1 MRAFLTLAFAVAF
14 VAVVATAGGA
24 DAWLTVK
31 TSCGVLLGCVLVL
44 IGFGEV

>member
-1 MRAFLTLAFAVAF
+1 MRAFLTIAGSVAC
-14 VAVVATAGGA
+14 VACVAAAGGA

-31 TSCGVLLGCVLVL
+31 TSCGVLLGCVVVL